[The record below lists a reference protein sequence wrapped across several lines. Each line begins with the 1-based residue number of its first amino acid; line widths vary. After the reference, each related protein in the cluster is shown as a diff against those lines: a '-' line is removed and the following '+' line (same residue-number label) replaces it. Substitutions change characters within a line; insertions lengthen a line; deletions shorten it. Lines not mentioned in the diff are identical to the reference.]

1 YTARVPSSPAKR
13 ASELRELLDKANR
26 AYYADAAP
34 FMSDKEYDALLAEL
48 ADLEAKHPELAD
60 ESSPTRRV
68 GGGPVDGFE
77 TVAHA
82 VPMLS
87 IDNTYSLGHDENR
100 GLLDWYERMLKAAGV
115 DGGDGGKDGLF
126 AAAGHRSAPM
136 LIADAKIDGI
146 AMSLRYEGGELARA
160 ITRGDGVRGDDVTS
174 NIRTIRSVPLRLK
187 GRKVPRVLEVRGE
200 VYFPLDQFQRVNA
213 EREAAG
219 EELYLNPRNAAG
231 GTLKNLDPAVVA
243 ARRLGFVAHG
253 KGEVSDDGF
262 AGSHAEF
269 LERLTDLGFP
279 INKPLAH
286 AREIEKVIAA
296 IEAFGKV
303 KDRQPYAIDGV
314 VVRVDE
320 YDLQESLGR
329 TSKSPRWVV
338 AYKYPAER
346 KTTVLLRVEHQV
358 GKTGKITPRAVME
371 GVLLAGT
378 VVKHASLHNYGRVRD
393 ASTDPENPAAPR
405 TDIRIGDTVM
415 IEKAGEVI
423 PYVAGV
429 VLEKRPKG
437 ARKIEAP
444 DRCPE
449 CKGPV
454 EVDPP
459 GSDGTALETVRVCVN
474 PECPAQ
480 VREKLIWFA
489 GRKQMDIEGL
499 GEKTVDLIRTH
510 PEIPLNTFADIFRL
524 KDHAERMLTLEGM
537 GERKVEILLGG
548 IEAAKGRGLARL
560 LGSMGIRHLGD
571 STARSLARLYKDLD
585 ALLAAGEEDLRPKT
599 LSKDEARAR
608 GLPEDP
614 KERPE
619 TGLGRDTA
627 PAVYEY
633 LHSAA
638 AQKTFKE
645 LRTLGVD
652 MTSREYAPPS
662 AKGAGGPLTGKTM
675 VITGTLASYERDPLS
690 RVLESLGAKVSGSVS
705 SKTSVLIAG
714 ESAGSKLS
722 KAEELGVEV
731 WDEVKLLKELEKHGV
746 RPGEGA

>member
-1 YTARVPSSPAKR
+1 VSQSQAPAKR
-13 ASELRELLDKANR
+13 AAQLRDLLDKANR

-34 FMSDKEYDALLAEL
+34 FMSDKEYDSLMAEL
-48 ADLEAKHPELAD
+48 VELETKHPELAD
-60 ESSPTRRV
+60 EASPSKRV
-68 GGGPVDGFE
+68 GGAAVDGFK
-77 TVAHA
+77 TVPHA

-87 IDNTYSLGHDENR
+87 IDNTYSLGHDDNR
-100 GLLDWYERMLKAAGV
+100 GLLDWHERMLEAAGV
-115 DGGDGGKDGLF
+115 EADGLF
-126 AAAGHRSAPM
+126 AGKKPPM

-146 AMSLRYEGGELARA
+146 AMSLRYEGGKLIRA
-160 ITRGDGVRGDDVTS
+160 ITRGDGVKGDDVTS
-174 NIRTIRSVPLRLK
+174 NIRTIRSVPLSLK
-187 GRKVPRVLEVRGE
+187 GKRVPDVLEVRGE
-200 VYFPLDQFQRVNA
+200 VYFPLEQFQRVNA

-231 GTLKNLDPAVVA
+231 GTLKNLDPTIVA

-253 KGEVSDDGF
+253 KGQVGDGDF
-262 AGSHAEF
+262 ADSHGEF
-269 LERLTDLGFP
+269 LKRLTELGFP

-286 AREIEKVIAA
+286 SEEIKDVIAA
-296 IEAFGKV
+296 IEKFGKV
-303 KDRQPYAIDGV
+303 KDKQPYAIDGV
-314 VVRVDE
+314 VVRVDD
-320 YDLQESLGR
+320 YGLQEQLGR
-329 TSKSPRWVV
+329 TSKSPRWIV

-346 KTTVLLRVEHQV
+346 KTTTLLRVEHQV

-371 GVLLAGT
+371 GVVLGGT
-378 VVKHASLHNYGRVRD
+378 TVKHATLHNYGRVRD
-393 ASTDPENPAAPR
+393 ASTNPEDPGAER

-437 ARKIEAP
+437 AKRVEAP

-449 CKGPV
+449 CNGPV

-459 GSDGTALETVRVCVN
+459 GSDGTALETVRICVN

-510 PEIPLNTFADIFRL
+510 PDIPLNTFADIFRL
-524 KDHAERMLTLEGM
+524 KDHADKMLTLEGM
-537 GERKVEILLGG
+537 GDRKIEILLGG
-548 IEAAKGRGLARL
+548 IEAAKGRGLAKL
-560 LGSMGIRHLGD
+560 IGSMGIRHVGD
-571 STARSLARLYKDLD
+571 STARSLARLYPDLD
-585 ALLAAGEEDLRPKT
+585 ALLAVSEEDLRPKT

-614 KERPE
+614 KERTE

-633 LHSAA
+633 LHSKP
-638 AQKTFKE
+638 AQKTFAE
-645 LRTLGVD
+645 LRKLGVD
-652 MTSREYAPPS
+652 VASREYAPPS
-662 AKGAGGPLTGKTM
+662 AKGAAAGPLSGKTV
-675 VITGTLASYERDPLS
+675 VITGTLANYERDPLS
-690 RVLESLGAKVSGSVS
+690 RLLESLGAKVSGSVS

-714 ESAGSKLS
+714 ESAGSKLA
-722 KAEELGVEV
+722 KAQELGVEV
-731 WDEVKLLKELEKHGV
+731 WDEEKLLSELKKAGV
-746 RPGEGA
+746 